1 MAGKSFL
8 WLARYYFKRYI
19 LHKQA
24 SELLGA
30 EYPEY
35 ERWKN
40 ALTQSK
46 RLPNIAVAN
55 PNRNKYTETF
65 VRKRIQSLEFAGYY
79 VHNLYGAYLPY
90 ADYNRGLL
98 LFDSL
103 AARKFLEWLAGVMNL
118 PAQHFDRLVFKW
130 YLKKHKVKVVVIEFG
145 TTAAETYNLC
155 VDCGIPFIV
164 TFHGYDI
171 WNGKVL
177 EQNSERYKKMFTHAA
192 EVVGVSRGIC
202 QKLQELGCPP
212 EKLHYLPAPA
222 AFEKIIYT
230 DHSLKPPVFL
240 SVGRFAEMKSP
251 HLTILAFNEV
261 LKKIPEAKLI
271 MIGKDGGG
279 ELFEACVIL
288 ARALKIDKH
297 IEFKGILSHDEVLKE
312 MQNARILVQ
321 HSLTAPI
328 TGDKEG
334 TPVAVMEAMAC
345 GLPVVSTRHSG
356 IAELITHGH
365 NGLLVDEYDYMAMA
379 ACMIELAGN
388 NKLAANLGLAAY
400 ESIKLNPLMQQNE
413 TIFLSLVKKHVR
425 P

>member
-1 MAGKSFL
+1 MANKSFS

-19 LHKQA
+19 LQKQP

-35 ERWKN
+35 ERWKV
-40 ALTQSK
+40 ALNQSK

-65 VRKRIQSLEFAGYY
+65 VRRRIQSLELAGYY

-103 AARKFLEWLAGVMNL
+103 AAKKFLEWLAAVMNL
-118 PAQHFDRLVFKW
+118 SAQHFDRLVFKW
-130 YLKKHKVKVVVIEFG
+130 YLKKHRVKIVVIEFG
-145 TTAAETYNLC
+145 TTGAETYNLC
-155 VDCGIPFIV
+155 VECGIPFIV
-164 TFHGYDI
+164 TFHGYDV
-171 WNGKVL
+171 WNEKVL
-177 EQNSERYKKMFTHAA
+177 EQNAERYKKMFLYAA
-192 EVVGVSRGIC
+192 EVIGVSKGIC
-202 QKLQELGCPP
+202 QKLQELGCAP

-222 AFEKIIYT
+222 AFEQIIYT
-230 DHSLKPPVFL
+230 DHSNKAPVFL

-271 MIGKDGGG
+271 MVGKDGGG

-288 ARALKIDKH
+288 ARALKIDTH
-297 IEFKGILSHDEVLKE
+297 IEFKGILNHDEVLKE
-312 MQNARILVQ
+312 MQNARMLVQ
-321 HSLTAPI
+321 HSLTTPV

-334 TPVAVMEAMAC
+334 TPVAVMEAMAS
-345 GLPVVSTRHSG
+345 GLPIVSTRHSG

-365 NGLLVDEYDYMAMA
+365 NGLLVEEYDYLGMAD
-379 ACMIELAGN
+379 CMIELALN
-388 NKLAANLGLAAY
+388 NEQAAALGLAAY
-400 ESIKLNPLMQQNE
+400 ESVKHNKLMQQNE
-413 TIFLSLVKKHVR
+413 TIFLGLVKKHIR

>member
-1 MAGKSFL
+1 MANTGLK
-8 WLARYYFKRYI
+8 WLIGYYFKRYI
-19 LHKQA
+19 LNRPAQQV
-24 SELLGA
+24 LGDKYE
-30 EYPEY
+30 EYA
-35 ERWKN
+35 RWKEAQN
-40 ALTQSK
+40 RSK
-46 RLPNIAVAN
+46 RLPNIAVAK
-55 PNRNKYTETF
+55 PNREKYTETF
-65 VRKRIQSLEFAGYY
+65 IRRRVESLEKSGFYI
-79 VHNLYGAYLPY
+79 HNLFGGYLPTT
-90 ADYNRGLL
+90 DYHRGLL
-98 LFDSL
+98 LFNSRPAKRFMDGL
-103 AARKFLEWLAGVMNL
+103 VVMFNCPADYFNRKIL
-118 PAQHFDRLVFKW
+118 KW
-130 YLKKHKVKVVVIEFG
+130 YLQKNKVKLVVIEFG
-145 TTAAETYNLC
+145 TTAAQVYSVC
-155 VDCGIPFIV
+155 VTANIPFIV
-164 TFHGYDI
+164 TFHGYDA
-171 WNGKVL
+171 WNEKVVTT
-177 EQNSERYKKMFTHAA
+177 NAERYKTMFAHAA
-192 EVVGVSRGIC
+192 EVIGVSRGIC
-202 QKLQELGCPP
+202 QKLVELGCPA

-222 AFEKIIYT
+222 AFDKITYC
-230 DHSLKPPVFL
+230 DHSQKPPVFL
-240 SVGRFAEMKSP
+240 CVGRFAEMKSP

-288 ARALKIDKH
+288 ARALKIDTH
-297 IEFKGILSHDEVLKE
+297 IEFKGILNHDEVLKE
-312 MQNARILVQ
+312 MQNARLLVQ

-388 NKLAANLGLAAY
+388 NKLAANLGLAAC